1 MIFVNKYILIQNKT
15 ILMGIDN
22 ITSLIDKYG
31 VKGAIFILIIFAL
44 LGALKSQWFS
54 DLLGKFSDKFVEKF
68 MKNKTK
74 DINTQ
79 AKMIT
84 ESDITNHD
92 IFNYIDFWMYSKV
105 PTFQFS
111 TEYRTVVFRKYLI
124 IYLRSYKKNIN
135 DFVTKKEYQTMDDSQ
150 IWKTLLDLINRIVFT
165 YEKEM
170 EEAGIPKV
178 VIEKMKTKN
187 NDTISLTIDLIE
199 GICNSQFYSSDKN
212 LLKVYSILNIMLSI
226 LENTISNSESVCNSI
241 NGQLKGLSM
250 DGKTEP

>member
-1 MIFVNKYILIQNKT
+1 MN
-15 ILMGIDN
+15 MDIDG

-31 VKGAIFILIIFAL
+31 IKGVIFILITFII
-44 LGALKSQWFS
+44 LGAVKSKWFS
-54 DLLGKFSDKFVEKF
+54 DILSKVSDKFVEKF
-68 MKNKTK
+68 MKSKTK
-74 DINTQ
+74 DIKSQ
-79 AKMIT
+79 VKMIT

-111 TEYRTVVFRKYLI
+111 TEYRTVVFRKYLT

-135 DFVTKKEYQTMDDSQ
+135 DFVTKKDYQSMDDSKV
-150 IWKTLLDLINRIVFT
+150 WKSLLDLINRIVFT

-178 VIEKMKTKN
+178 VIEKMKAKN
-187 NDTISLTIDLIE
+187 NDTITLTIDLIE
-199 GICNSQFYSSDKN
+199 GICNSQFYSSEKN
-212 LLKVYSILNIMLSI
+212 LLKVYSILNIMLSV
-226 LENTISNSESVCNSI
+226 LENTITNSETVCNSI